1 MIRQNISIRADDYAR
16 TQRPFQRF
24 LRLLLQR
31 AIAEQTAEE
40 RIVRERRLLWHTHAL
55 VGTNSDHGWRYFA
68 DHVSI
73 RVLRGSIRHWRNCRR
88 GRSSA
93 AALAGSGGK
102 DERQKNDQVD
112 SHDSDVHGTNSV

>member
-24 LRLLLQR
+24 LRLLLRR

-55 VGTNSDHGWRYFA
+55 VRANSDHGWRYFA

-73 RVLRGSIRHWRNCRR
+73 RALRGSIRHWRDCRR
-88 GRSSA
+88 CRRSA
-93 AALAGSGGK
+93 AALSERAG
-102 DERQKNDQVD
+102 KN
-112 SHDSDVHGTNSV
+112 